1 MPKISEEFLSMADI
15 VVTLRI
21 MPKEKDTDL
30 DKIKDKAIKLIKEFG
45 GELGKEH
52 KVEIAYGLKAL
63 DLIFIMDEG
72 LGSTEELEEKI
83 RKIKDVNSAEVTD
96 VRRAIG

>member
-1 MPKISEEFLSMADI
+1 MAQV

-21 MPKEKDTDL
+21 MPEEEESNL
-30 DKIKDKAIKLIKEFG
+30 DKIKKKAAELINEFG
-45 GELGKEH
+45 GDIGKSQ
-52 KVEIAYGLKAL
+52 KVEIAFGIKAL

-72 LGSTEELEEKI
+72 LGSTEELED
-83 RKIKDVNSAEVTD
+83 KIKKIKGVKSAEVTD

>member
-1 MPKISEEFLSMADI
+1 MAYV

-21 MPKEKDTDL
+21 MPEETDTDL
-30 DKIKDKAIKLIKEFG
+30 DKIKTKAVKLIKEFG
-45 GELGKEH
+45 GDLGKDK
-52 KVEIAYGLKAL
+52 KVEIAFGLKAL
-63 DLIFIMDEG
+63 ELIFVMDEG

-83 RKIKDVNSAEVTD
+83 KKVKGVKSAEVTD

>member
-1 MPKISEEFLSMADI
+1 MTDV

-21 MPKEKDTDL
+21 MPKEKETDL
-30 DKIKDKAIKLIKEFG
+30 DKIKDKVAKLIKEFG
-45 GELGKEH
+45 GDLGKSQ
-52 KVEIAYGLKAL
+52 KVEIAFGLKAL
-63 DLIFIMDEG
+63 DLIFVMDEE

-83 RKIKDVNSAEVTD
+83 RKISGAKSAEVTD